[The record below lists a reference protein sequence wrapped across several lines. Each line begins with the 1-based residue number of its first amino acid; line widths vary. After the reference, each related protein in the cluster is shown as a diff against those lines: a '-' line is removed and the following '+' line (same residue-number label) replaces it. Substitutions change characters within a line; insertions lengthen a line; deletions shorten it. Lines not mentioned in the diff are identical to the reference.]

1 MKILLYVAL
10 GLFLTACAQVPP
22 PAENTRAANGA
33 PAGNVANS
41 TDADNAVKNPAPSEI
56 SAPKNTASAN
66 VAAQNSTASSMREIW
81 GMLENADRALLA
93 KEISRA
99 EELAV
104 RAQELSELKHIEVG
118 RIFSRFVRAR
128 IALQRGDTD
137 AAISLATDAS
147 SMQSGVAEI
156 YADAVNYESAYTF
169 GRIYE
174 ARGDRKGAVREYGR
188 ALFVWTMFLQSDPVR
203 AEEIF
208 ARLQTLTPDPYE
220 AEGRASGACEYLRA
234 KASSAFDEPAPEPK
248 RRALRDLAEWEAHC
262 LHLRP
267 FIDDGSD
274 ERARKASLARDY
286 AQLYAGLGE
295 CAAALEHLLAA
306 AELSDATEPDTG
318 RLYLQIARQFLAIYK
333 EAGVSKISASYAQ
346 KNLAAAQDYA
356 DRSVKLYEG
365 MRGTAYEHSGYDGH
379 EILGEIAMIRGD
391 PSAALGHFAAM
402 RDDAAAL
409 LAYQQLP
416 AYKEALV
423 HALELLAQCYDALK
437 DSKNKAAVLRE
448 LRNLKKG

>member
-1 MKILLYVAL
+1 MKILPYVAL
-10 GLFLTACAQVPP
+10 GLFLVACPQVPP
-22 PAENTRAANGA
+22 PAENTCAANGA
-33 PAGNVANS
+33 IVKDAANS
-41 TDADNAVKNPAPSEI
+41 TGAGNAAKNSAPSEI
-56 SAPKNTASAN
+56 SVPKNTASAN
-66 VAAQNSTASSMREIW
+66 ATAKNSAASSMREIW
-81 GMLENADRALLA
+81 RLLENADRALLA

-99 EELAV
+99 EELV
-104 RAQELSELKHIEVG
+104 MRAQELSELKHIEVG

-147 SMQSGVAEI
+147 SMRSGVAEI

-174 ARGDRKGAVREYGR
+174 ARGDRKGAAREYQR
-188 ALFVWTMFLQSDPVR
+188 ALFIWTMFLQSDPVR

-234 KASSAFDEPAPEPK
+234 KASSALNEPAPEPK
-248 RRALRDLAEWEAHC
+248 RRALRDLAAWEEHC

-274 ERARKASLARDY
+274 ERARRASLARDY
-286 AQLYAGLGE
+286 AQLHAGLGE
-295 CAAALEHLLAA
+295 RAAALEHLLTA

-318 RLYLQIARQFLAIYK
+318 ELYLQIARQFLAIYK
-333 EAGVSKISASYAQ
+333 EASVSKISASYAQ

-365 MRGTAYEHSGYDGH
+365 MRDAAYEHSGYDGH

-391 PSAALGHFAAM
+391 PSAALGHFTAM
-402 RDDAAAL
+402 RDDVAAL

-416 AYKEALV
+416 AHKQALT

-437 DSKNKAAVLRE
+437 DRKNKAAVLRE
-448 LRNLKKG
+448 LRRLKKG

>member
-1 MKILLYVAL
+1 MKILPYVAL
-10 GLFLTACAQVPP
+10 GLFFAACAQVPP
-22 PAENTRAANGA
+22 PAENTRAVNGA
-33 PAGNVANS
+33 VVKDAANS
-41 TDADNAVKNPAPSEI
+41 TGAGNAAKNSAPSEI
-56 SAPKNTASAN
+56 SAPKNTVSAN
-66 VAAQNSTASSMREIW
+66 VSAQNSAASSMREIW
-81 GMLENADRALLA
+81 RLLENADRALLA

-137 AAISLATDAS
+137 AAISLATDAN
-147 SMQSGVAEI
+147 SMRNGVAEI

-174 ARGDRKGAVREYGR
+174 ARGDRKGAVREYQQ
-188 ALFVWTMFLQSDPVR
+188 ALFIWTMFLQGDPVR

-234 KASSAFDEPAPEPK
+234 KASSALNEPAPEPK
-248 RRALRDLAEWEAHC
+248 RRALRDLAVWEAHC

-274 ERARKASLARDY
+274 ERARRASLARDY
-286 AQLYAGLGE
+286 AQLHAGLGE

-306 AELSDATEPDTG
+306 AELSDATDPDTG
-318 RLYLQIARQFLAIYK
+318 RLYLQIARQFLTIYK
-333 EAGVSKISASYAQ
+333 EAGASKISASYAQ

-365 MRGTAYEHSGYDGH
+365 MRGTAYEHSSYDGR

-391 PSAALGHFAAM
+391 PSAALGHFTAM

-437 DSKNKAAVLRE
+437 DRKNKAAVLRE
-448 LRNLKKG
+448 LRKLKKG

>member
-1 MKILLYVAL
+1 MKILPYVAL
-10 GLFLTACAQVPP
+10 GLFLAACTQVPP
-22 PAENTRAANGA
+22 LAENARAVNGA
-33 PAGNVANS
+33 VVKDTANS
-41 TDADNAVKNPAPSEI
+41 TGANNAVKNSAPSEI
-56 SAPKNTASAN
+56 SATKNRASAN
-66 VAAQNSTASSMREIW
+66 AAAKNSTASSMREIW
-81 GMLENADRALLA
+81 RLLENADRALLA

-99 EELAV
+99 EELAA
-104 RAQELSELKHIEVG
+104 RAQELSELKRIEVG

-137 AAISLATDAS
+137 AAVSLATDAN
-147 SMQSGVAEI
+147 SMRNRVAEI

-234 KASSAFDEPAPEPK
+234 KASSALNEPAPELK
-248 RRALRDLAEWEAHC
+248 RRALRDLAAWEAHC

-267 FIDDGSD
+267 FIEDGSD

-286 AQLYAGLGE
+286 AQLYAELGE
-295 CAAALEHLLAA
+295 CAATLEHLLAA

-333 EAGVSKISASYAQ
+333 EAGASKISASYAQ

-356 DRSVKLYEG
+356 NRSVKLYEG

-391 PSAALGHFAAM
+391 PSAALRHFAAM

-409 LAYQQLP
+409 FAYQQLP
-416 AYKEALV
+416 AYKQALA
-423 HALELLAQCYDALK
+423 HALELLAQCYDALR
-437 DSKNKAAVLRE
+437 DSKSKEAVLRE
-448 LRNLKKG
+448 LRKLKKS

>member
-1 MKILLYVAL
+1 MKILPYVAL
-10 GLFLTACAQVPP
+10 GLFLVACTQVPP
-22 PAENTRAANGA
+22 PAENTRAVNGA
-33 PAGNVANS
+33 VVKDAANS
-41 TDADNAVKNPAPSEI
+41 TGAGNAVKNPAPSEI
-56 SAPKNTASAN
+56 SATKNRASAN
-66 VAAQNSTASSMREIW
+66 AAAKNSTASSMREIW
-81 GMLENADRALLA
+81 KLLENADRALLA

-99 EELAV
+99 EELAA
-104 RAQELSELKHIEVG
+104 RAQELSELKRIEVG

-234 KASSAFDEPAPEPK
+234 KAGSALNEPAPEPK
-248 RRALRDLAEWEAHC
+248 RRALRDLAEWEARC

-267 FIDDGSD
+267 FIEDGSD
-274 ERARKASLARDY
+274 ERARRASLARDY

-318 RLYLQIARQFLAIYK
+318 GLYLQIARQFLAIYK
-333 EAGVSKISASYAQ
+333 EAGASKISASYAQ

-356 DRSVKLYEG
+356 NRSVKLYEG

-391 PSAALGHFAAM
+391 PSAALRHFAAM

-416 AYKEALV
+416 AYKQALA

-448 LRNLKKG
+448 LRRLKKG